1 MNEFYFENNQEPALL
16 KEWEQKVEE
25 FVNIQLK
32 NDKRVVLVTVW
43 KSGGTAVPL
52 ESQPVRFLDNFSA
65 GTRGST
71 STEYFIKFG
80 YSVIFLYRQYSFL
93 PYSRSYYYGKDD
105 FFDYFEETQDS
116 NGKNDSGFKTV
127 SRCKLNIYFSFILF
141 LKAKLN
147 NKLLMVPF
155 FTITEYLFYLRMIA
169 INFRP
174 LSKNAV
180 FYLAAAVS
188 DFFIPPERINDHKIH
203 SEFPEKRLVIEFDPV
218 PKFLAGLVEKWA
230 PHANIVSFKLET
242 DTNLLISRARAS
254 LQRYRHRLVIGNLL
268 MKRKYE
274 VVFVTDTEE
283 SWIRLSQAES
293 DEGIE
298 IESKIVS
305 RIVKLHNFWIQL

>member
-1 MNEFYFENNQEPALL
+1 MDEIYFENNQEPPLL
-16 KEWEQKVEE
+16 KEWTQKVKE

-65 GTRGST
+65 GTRGSA

-80 YSVIFLYRQYSFL
+80 YSVVFLYRQHSFL

-105 FFDYFEETQDS
+105 FFDYFEETEDFNIIVKSKYKEKMIEDLRQYQD
-116 NGKNDSGFKTV
+116 
-127 SRCKLNIYFSFILF
+127 
-141 LKAKLN
+141 AKLN
-147 NKLLMVPF
+147 NKLLMVSF

-169 INFRP
+169 IVFRP
-174 LSKNAV
+174 LSKNAL

-188 DFFIPPERINDHKIH
+188 DFFIPPERINNHKIH
-203 SEFPEKRLVIEFDPV
+203 SEFMGKRLMIEFDPV
-218 PKFLAGLVEKWA
+218 PKFLVRLVEKWA
-230 PHANIVSFKLET
+230 PHASIVSFKLET
-242 DTNLLISRARAS
+242 DPNLLIQRARAS

-274 VVFVTDTEE
+274 VVFVTDTGE
-283 SWIRLSQAES
+283 SWIRLTKAEL
-293 DEGIE
+293 DQGIE
-298 IESKIVS
+298 IELKIVS
-305 RIVKLHNFWIQL
+305 RIVELHNSWIQL